1 MAETSPW
8 SDFKWLC
15 DAYFKLVTE
24 IADLFMEREAMFH
37 VPSAL
42 HWAGGV
48 CELQKAAASSV
59 NYLLFWKDLRK
70 M

>member
-24 IADLFMEREAMFH
+24 IVDLFMEREAMFH

-42 HWAGGV
+42 LSAGGV
-48 CELQKAAASSV
+48 L
-59 NYLLFWKDLRK
+59 
-70 M
+70 